1 MALAGGLVVALASC
15 SRREAVKPLA
25 KNEYVDAK
33 TCAKCHT
40 DIARNYSNT
49 GMARSFQSPDGASV
63 PNPKAYFHRAS
74 ATWYQ
79 IVSKDGGWYQRWWQI
94 GFKGQEESAGES
106 KIDYVMGS
114 GNHVRT
120 YLHRT
125 TRGTLI
131 ELPLAWYAE
140 KGGSWA
146 LNPGLDLSDPP
157 IGRKIGYDCMFCHNS
172 YPSIPSGHEDAGSE
186 PVFAGQLPQGIDCQ
200 RCHGPGGNHVQ
211 ALSQPGA
218 KLSDIRSAIVNP
230 SRLGKDRAMEVCMQ
244 CHLETTS
251 APLPNAI
258 RRFDR
263 GPFSYRPG
271 EPLSAF
277 QLSFDHAPGSG
288 REGKFE
294 IVNAVY
300 RLRQSKCFLE
310 SKGELGCITCHNPH
324 EIKHGQAA
332 DDEYNKACA
341 RCHALG
347 KLAAQSHPL
356 VSNGAS
362 GGNCVGC
369 HMPKR
374 RTEDIVHVVM
384 TDHLIQRHPPANLV
398 AEFPERHGPG
408 LEYRGEVVPYGGPSA
423 NNDDLYTAVAQ
434 VTHMS
439 NLEAGIPRLQAEIA
453 KRKPERPEFYM
464 ELGDALQ
471 RAGRSEES
479 AAAYRAALE
488 KIGIEKVAGEK
499 RPASALLWARLAQP
513 LRAMGKSQEP
523 LDAMLKSVQA
533 DPNQAENWYN
543 LGLLQSD
550 LGDKKSAIDS
560 FRKSIAL
567 DPEFADSRNALGDA
581 LAETGQVAEAE
592 AQFRGALKIRPAL
605 PAAHAY
611 LAFLLT
617 NRGDLGEAIWHFER
631 AGDGALNQ
639 FNYGVTLARM
649 NRIAEARAHLT
660 RSLQADARQPLAHE
674 VLGGLLE
681 AEGKIPEAVSHYQ
694 EALRLQPDFG
704 KAHVDLGTA
713 LARKGDR
720 AAAAAEFRVA
730 LSDPDPQIRE
740 MATAGLAA
748 VGAK

>member
-1 MALAGGLVVALASC
+1 MTRWCKAWIVLAGGFVALASC

-25 KNEYVDAK
+25 QNEYVDKAI
-33 TCAKCHT
+33 CADCHT
-40 DIARNYSNT
+40 DIASTFSKT
-49 GMARSFQSPDGASV
+49 GMARSFSSPDAASV

-74 ATWYQ
+74 GTWYQ
-79 IVSKDGGWYQRWWQI
+79 IVAKDDGWVQRWWQA
-94 GFKGQEESAGES
+94 GLKGQEESAGES
-106 KIDYVMGS
+106 RIDYVMGS

-125 TRGTLI
+125 ARGTLI

-146 LNPGLDLSDPP
+146 LNPGLDESDPA

-172 YPSIPSGHEDAGSE
+172 YPSIPTGHEDAGSE
-186 PVFAGQLPQGIDCQ
+186 PVYAGQLPQGIDCQ

-211 ALSQPGA
+211 AVSRPGA
-218 KLSDIRSAIVNP
+218 KLADIRSAIVNP
-230 SRLGKDRAMEVCMQ
+230 SRLGKERAMDICMQ

-251 APLPNAI
+251 APLPNVI

-294 IVNAVY
+294 IVNSVY

-310 SKGELGCITCHNPH
+310 SKGELGCTTCHNPH
-324 EIKHGQAA
+324 DIRHGQEAV
-332 DDEYNKACA
+332 DDYNKVCA
-341 RCHALG
+341 RCHAPAE
-347 KLAAQSHPL
+347 LAAPSHP
-356 VSNGAS
+356 S
-362 GGNCVGC
+362 GSKGVAGTNCVGC

-374 RTEDIVHVVM
+374 RAEDVVHAVM
-384 TDHLIQRHPPANLV
+384 TDHLIQRRPPANLL

-408 LEYRGEVVPYGGPSA
+408 LEWVDYRGDVVPYGDK
-423 NNDDLYTAVAQ
+423 DDLYTAVAQ
-434 VTHMS
+434 VTHKS
-439 NLEAGIPRLQAEIA
+439 NLEGGIPRLEAEIA
-453 KRKPERPEFYM
+453 KRKPEWPEFNM

-479 AAAYRAALE
+479 AAAYRVAL
-488 KIGIEKVAGEK
+488 EK

-513 LRAMGKSQEP
+513 LRALGKSQES

-533 DPNQAENWYN
+533 DSNQAENWFN
-543 LGLLQSD
+543 LALLQSD

-567 DPEFADSRNALGDA
+567 DPEFVDSRNGLGVV
-581 LAETGQVAEAE
+581 LAETGRLPEAE
-592 AQFRGALKIRPAL
+592 SQFRGALSIRPAL

-611 LAFLLT
+611 LAFLLA
-617 NRGDLGEAIWHFER
+617 NRGDMAEAIWHFDR
-631 AGDGALNQ
+631 AGDGASNQ
-639 FNYGVTLARM
+639 FNYGITLARM
-649 NRIAEARAHLT
+649 NRRAEARTHLEK
-660 RSLQADARQPLAHE
+660 SLQADAKQPLAHE

-681 AEGKIPEAVSHYQ
+681 AEGKIPEAVSHYK
-694 EALRLQPDFG
+694 EAIRLRPDFG
-704 KAHVDLGTA
+704 KAHLDLGA
-713 LARKGDR
+713 VLARKGDR
-720 AAAAAEFRVA
+720 AGAAAEFRVA
-730 LSDPDPQIRE
+730 QSDPDPRIRE
-740 MATAGLAA
+740 MAVAGLAA